1 MSEIWK
7 RKVKKYFSSLDFNND
22 GIVSKK
28 DFVELWIRF
37 SMSEE
42 ADNQKT
48 QQLTAQFENV
58 RSLR

>member
-7 RKVKKYFSSLDFNND
+7 RKVKKYFSYLDFNND

-28 DFVELWIRF
+28 DFVELGIRF

>member
-42 ADNQKT
+42 GNNQKT